1 MFLPVL
7 FSPSRKLLPS
17 IYMLLTA
24 SLLGVA
30 LVAASP
36 LPDAVSQLRRRA
48 KPTDMRIGL
57 YQQGWHSVN
66 NPTHEAYNALC
77 IRGAENPCFVYTSD
91 EITRV
96 KPKTRKTP
104 VAGKTTFA
112 RETYRKMK
120 AYIYA
125 GQALQSLGTD
135 LESTLESTVAL
146 MQALRKTGN
155 PIEITDSVSY
165 IHAAMTLMSLKEIV
179 RDFDYTKDLDDPANI
194 QSRSVPALKFGY
206 INKTTN
212 TWARLSHITPSQRE
226 KPDCLCIGTDHCFCY
241 NTWMKPRHKNG
252 VVNRDHYRSSNL
264 EVDIDKL
271 RRWDS
276 GDEQSK
282 PLVEFLQTLESQG
295 RLQTETSIVIT
306 DPDSYIRALL
316 QFLQQEGITPD
327 YDSNKPLR
335 DFIGTSRWSG
345 GSTQEQLGEGSAP
358 PNVQNSSEA
367 SRRPDIDNLIN

>member
-48 KPTDMRIGL
+48 KSADMRIGH

-66 NPTHEAYNALC
+66 NLTHEAYNALC
-77 IRGAENPCFVYTSD
+77 IGGLEKKCFVYTSD
-91 EITRV
+91 VITRV
-96 KPKTRKTP
+96 EPKTRGIW
-104 VAGKTTFA
+104 VAGQTTFA
-112 RETYRKMK
+112 PKCYREMK

-146 MQALRKTGN
+146 VEALSKTGN
-155 PIEITDSVSY
+155 PIKITDSVSY
-165 IHAAMTLMSLKEIV
+165 IHAAMALLSLKGIV
-179 RDFDYTKDLDDPANI
+179 RNFDYTKTLDDPANI
-194 QSRSVPALKFGY
+194 RSRSVPALKFGY

-212 TWARLSHITPSQRE
+212 TWARLSHITPSERE

-252 VVNRDHYRSSNL
+252 VVNRDYHRSSNL
-264 EVDIDKL
+264 AVDIDKL
-271 RRWDS
+271 RQCAS
-276 GDEQSK
+276 GDKEHP
-282 PLVEFLQTLESQG
+282 PLFKFLQTLESKSH
-295 RLQTETSIVIT
+295 LQTRTGIVIT
-306 DPDSYIRALL
+306 NPDSYIRALL
-316 QFLQQEGITPD
+316 QFLQQKGITSG
-327 YDSNKPLR
+327 YDSNKPLG
-335 DFIGTSRWSG
+335 DFIWASHRGTDSMHGR
-345 GSTQEQLGEGSAP
+345 
-358 PNVQNSSEA
+358 
-367 SRRPDIDNLIN
+367 